1 MSYFVDPKQRSDAE
15 WFCEEEE
22 WNEACFDESRGIQE
36 SKEVKQNVWY
46 FNYPFSSQFTPKHI
60 LCICILYL
68 LVTSSFSSFCLLS
81 ENNIKAFAKILNN
94 KYLIHF
100 LQCHGNF
107 VLQISVMEITFLL
120 YHWFFIFQTLDP
132 RVLLPFQ
139 SEDDSIQSEGTTDSI
154 LQQHT
159 ETAQGFPQHQVNI
172 QKVIAVILV
181 KDPFLQFP
189 FILIW
194 NCFNWCCFWN
204 LTGKPISWLE
214 ILMKRSRERT
224 I

>member
-22 WNEACFDESRGIQE
+22 WNETCFDESRGIQE

-100 LQCHGNF
+100 F
-107 VLQISVMEITFLL
+107 SAMEVLCYKFQWWKSLSYYIIDFLSFRHL
-120 YHWFFIFQTLDP
+120 
-132 RVLLPFQ
+132 
-139 SEDDSIQSEGTTDSI
+139 IQEFCYRFNQRMTQYSLRGQLIAYYNSI
-154 LQQHT
+154 LRLLKD
-159 ETAQGFPQHQVNI
+159 FPNI
-172 QKVIAVILV
+172 
-181 KDPFLQFP
+181 
-189 FILIW
+189 
-194 NCFNWCCFWN
+194 
-204 LTGKPISWLE
+204 
-214 ILMKRSRERT
+214 R
-224 I
+224 